1 MEPEKCRFCGAV
13 LSEKAKFCFECGTLI
28 VRAKQEEEK
37 PKSNPSENETLSGM
51 KPDKTANNEISDD
64 KAINSEKNVDSKIK
78 DDAVPERDK
87 EQNENRQIHQHHQ
100 EESSYRQNGRSAAS
114 GEQFNPYT
122 TPPPSDSKYASV
134 GVWSYVGM
142 MVLFSLPVIG
152 FILAI
157 IWAFDARN
165 INRRNYARAIL
176 VLTAIIFLL
185 STVITVVGIVLLYD
199 VIKEIMESFPQ
210 NGYTFPFKQYD
221 IRIDGLIEGMKSENG
236 AFIYRHIGDMTEL

>member
-28 VRAKQEEEK
+28 VRGKQDEVK
-37 PKSNPSENETLSGM
+37 PESNPSENETLSEL
-51 KPDKTANNEISDD
+51 KPDKIANNEIPDN
-64 KAINSEKNVDSKIK
+64 KTMNSEKNGDIKINGN
-78 DDAVPERDK
+78 AVPERET

-100 EESSYRQNGRSAAS
+100 EENNYRQNSRFTAS
-114 GEQFNPYT
+114 GEQFNPYI

-165 INRRNYARAIL
+165 INRRNYARGVL

-199 VIKEIMESFPQ
+199 VFKEIIESFPQ

-236 AFIYRHIGDMTEL
+236 AFIYRHIGDMTDL